1 MSKYG
6 FEKDKRL
13 GKNEDGAPQTIPY
26 VKNNKKAT
34 LGANGGLVNMT
45 TSIRKGVGK
54 TQGTSHV
61 KFVKGGTTCDEGA
74 KIVASSL
81 KQDKFQTSKIQ
92 ESSYQM
98 SFFDYMLTRN
108 HHGKV
113 VAMSVGHRS

>member
-26 VKNNKKAT
+26 VIS
-34 LGANGGLVNMT
+34 